1 MSDSG
6 VEAFDAIVIGA
17 GMGGICAAAHRMG
30 HSALEARQ
38 HQREMLP
45 NSAWPGAGC
54 RSTVVTINN
63 INISTE
69 STSAARLDKV

>member
-45 NSAWPGAGC
+45 NS
-54 RSTVVTINN
+54 S
-63 INISTE
+63 
-69 STSAARLDKV
+69 